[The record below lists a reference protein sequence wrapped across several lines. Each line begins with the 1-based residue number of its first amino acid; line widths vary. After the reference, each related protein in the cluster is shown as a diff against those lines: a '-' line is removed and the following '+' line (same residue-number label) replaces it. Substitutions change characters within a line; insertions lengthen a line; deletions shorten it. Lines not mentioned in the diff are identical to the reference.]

1 MLKVRVAS
9 SLQMFTDGMFKAP
22 VVRMAEEASRR
33 GLNTHLFVNTFVS
46 RDIYHSYTNV
56 SGALHGAELAYLF
69 SPSAYRKLFNLALT
83 YNEEQLSR
91 RLKQMVY
98 NFAISG

>member
-1 MLKVRVAS
+1 MCEVQWEAS
-9 SLQMFTDGMFKAP
+9 FQLFTDGMFKAP

-33 GLNTHLFVNTFVS
+33 GLSTHLFVNNFVS

-69 SPSAYRKLFNLALT
+69 SPAAYRKLFNLPLT
-83 YNEEQLSR
+83 YNEEQQSDT
-91 RLKQMVY
+91 LKQMVY
-98 NFAISG
+98 RFATSG